1 MTSTRDRQQAL
12 ELVNEAR
19 AAGAR
24 LKSTC
29 AELGIGVNTYRRW
42 SRDLEDKRPTADRPM
57 PAHALSEAERQAI
70 LDACHRPD
78 FASLPPAQIVTRLLD
93 EEATYIASES
103 SFYRVLRAAN
113 EQHHRGRAVP
123 PREPVPPPRH
133 AADGPN
139 QVWTYD
145 VTYLPTH
152 VRGVFLYLY
161 LVIDV
166 FSRKIVGAEVFDAE
180 NAINSSRI
188 VERAVLREQC
198 AHRPL
203 ILHADNG
210 SPMKGS
216 ALRVTLERL
225 GITPSH
231 SRPRVSNDNA
241 FSEALFRT
249 CKYRP
254 DYPVDGFDTLQ
265 EARLWV
271 HAFVQ
276 WYNHQH
282 RHSAI
287 RLVTPAQRHQG
298 LDAAILAQRTALY
311 EEARRRHPRR
321 WSGRIR
327 NWDPIPT
334 VWLNPDRQETGGP
347 STAAKKAA

>member
-210 SPMKGS
+210 SPM
-216 ALRVTLERL
+216 
-225 GITPSH
+225 
-231 SRPRVSNDNA
+231 
-241 FSEALFRT
+241 
-249 CKYRP
+249 
-254 DYPVDGFDTLQ
+254 
-265 EARLWV
+265 
-271 HAFVQ
+271 
-276 WYNHQH
+276 
-282 RHSAI
+282 
-287 RLVTPAQRHQG
+287 
-298 LDAAILAQRTALY
+298 
-311 EEARRRHPRR
+311 
-321 WSGRIR
+321 
-327 NWDPIPT
+327 
-334 VWLNPDRQETGGP
+334 NP
-347 STAAKKAA
+347 

>member
-1 MTSTRDRQQAL
+1 MPTPAGPASST
-12 ELVNEAR
+12 
-19 AAGAR
+19 
-24 LKSTC
+24 T
-29 AELGIGVNTYRRW
+29 IFF
-42 SRDLEDKRPTADRPM
+42 
-57 PAHALSEAERQAI
+57 LS
-70 LDACHRPD
+70 
-78 FASLPPAQIVTRLLD
+78 
-93 EEATYIASES
+93 
-103 SFYRVLRAAN
+103 RAAN
-113 EQHHRGRAVP
+113 EQHHRGRAAA
-123 PREPVPPPRH
+123 PRAPAPPPRH
-133 AADGPN
+133 VADGPN

-166 FSRKIVGAEVFDAE
+166 FSRKIVGGEVFDAE
-180 NAINSSRI
+180 NARHSSLVI
-188 VERAVLREQC
+188 ERAVLREQC

-254 DYPVDGFDTLQ
+254 DYPADGFDSLRG
-265 EARLWV
+265 ARLWV

-276 WYNHQH
+276 RYNHQH

-287 RLVTPAQRHQG
+287 RIVTPGQRHQG
-298 LDAAILAQRTALY
+298 LDVTIFAQRKAAY

-327 NWDPIPT
+327 NWDPIKT
-334 VWLNPDRQETGGP
+334 VWLNPDRQQTGRP
-347 STAAKKAA
+347 PTAAEKLLNSSAIYLDT